1 MTTETKILALAE
13 LKERR
18 QVLAFE
24 VEQGR
29 DGAVQ
34 ELEAIEQQVAAL
46 NQQQE
51 RRALAE
57 EGTPRP
63 RRGRRGA
70 GRAAPTAAGGCGAGL
85 GR

>member
-1 MTTETKILALAE
+1 MTTETKILAVAE

-34 ELEAIEQQVAAL
+34 WPDLVLDLHLE
-46 NQQQE
+46 
-51 RRALAE
+51 
-57 EGTPRP
+57 P
-63 RRGRRGA
+63 
-70 GRAAPTAAGGCGAGL
+70 AAGMAGV
-85 GR
+85 G